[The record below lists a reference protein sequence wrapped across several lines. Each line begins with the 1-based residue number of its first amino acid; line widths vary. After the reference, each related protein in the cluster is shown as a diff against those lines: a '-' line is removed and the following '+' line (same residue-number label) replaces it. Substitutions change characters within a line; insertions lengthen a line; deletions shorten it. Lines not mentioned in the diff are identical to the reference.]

1 MKGSV
6 LKMAHNGGFATTAI
20 HAGVTREKGYRSLAM
35 PIYQTSTFYFEN
47 CEQGGK
53 CFAGEEEGFIYTRL
67 GNPTT
72 NLLEEKVAA
81 LEGAEAAVACSSGM
95 GAVSSCMWTI
105 AAAGKHIVA
114 DKTLYGCTFAY
125 LNHGMTRYGVE
136 VDFVDTSDPENV
148 RKALKPNTCCVYL
161 ETPANP
167 TIKITDIAAVAK
179 IAHEYNPEIMV
190 VCDNTFATP
199 YLQRPLELGADAIIH
214 SATKYLNGHGDVIA
228 GFVVGSKEF
237 ITNVKMFGL
246 KDMTGAVMGPQE
258 AFLILRGLKTMEVRM
273 QRHCENAVKL
283 VEYLQ
288 SESKVEEVA
297 YPGLKNHPGYEI
309 AAKQMHNGF
318 GGMISI
324 KVKGGKAAGMKFVN
338 SLKMCVIAV
347 SLGDAETLVEHPA
360 SMTHS
365 TYSPEELKAADIDEG
380 LVRISVGL
388 ENIEDIIADFKQAF
402 AQV

>member
-1 MKGSV
+1 
-6 LKMAHNGGFATTAI
+6 MAHNGGFATTAI

-148 RKALKPNTCCVYL
+148 RRALKPNTCCVYL

-288 SESKVEEVA
+288 SEAKVEEVA
-297 YPGLKNHPGYEI
+297 YPGLKDHPGHDV
-309 AAKQMHNGF
+309 AVKQMHNGF

>member
-1 MKGSV
+1 
-6 LKMAHNGGFATTAI
+6 MAHNGGFATTAI

-148 RKALKPNTCCVYL
+148 RRALKPNTCCVYL

-288 SESKVEEVA
+288 SEAKVEEVA
-297 YPGLKNHPGYEI
+297 YPGLKDHPGHDV
-309 AAKQMHNGF
+309 AVKQMHNGF

-338 SLKMCVIAV
+338 SLKMCFIAV